1 MTLTAPDV
9 GTSRDLARLAVTVH
23 AKEPG
28 PDERAEFQ
36 RLVEDGPV
44 RALAAPA
51 PAALSSVA
59 AEIGGPAGELPLLGT
74 DLRADDYEALRWN
87 AARCGAADL
96 PDVALL
102 IAGLAA
108 ADEFDLASA
117 AASVP
122 LCRAVLAGRAVVRAA
137 EALITEP
144 ATVPARPSYGVLG
157 AAVTCALLGGA
168 SEEDLAVVLDLAASL
183 MVTVVAGGDA
193 RSLAAGHAC
202 AAGWLA
208 VAVWRAGVTPLPG
221 AVAHTASVV
230 AGRPIG

>member
-9 GTSRDLARLAVTVH
+9 RTSRDLARLAATVN

-28 PDERAEFQ
+28 TDEWAEFR
-36 RLVEDGPV
+36 RLVQDGPV

-51 PAALSSVA
+51 PAALTSLA

-74 DLRADDYEALRWN
+74 GLRADDYEALQWN

-102 IAGLAA
+102 LAGLAM

-117 AASVP
+117 ASSEP
-122 LCRAVLAGRAVVRAA
+122 LCRAVPAGRAVARAA
-137 EALITEP
+137 EDLLTEP
-144 ATVPARPSYGVLG
+144 AAVPARPSYGVLG

-183 MVTVVAGGDA
+183 MVTVVAGGDV
-193 RSLAAGHAC
+193 RLPAAGHVC

-208 VAVWRAGVTPLPG
+208 VAVWRAAVTPLPG
-221 AVAHTASVV
+221 AVAHTVSVV
-230 AGRPIG
+230 AGRPLG

>member
-28 PDERAEFQ
+28 PDEQAEFR
-36 RLVEDGPV
+36 RLVQDGPV

-51 PAALSSVA
+51 PETLSSLA

-74 DLRADDYEALRWN
+74 GLRADDYEALGWN

-117 AASVP
+117 ASSAP

-137 EALITEP
+137 EALIAEP
-144 ATVPARPSYGVLG
+144 VPARPSYGVLG
-157 AAVTCALLGGA
+157 VAVTCALLGGA
-168 SEEDLAVVLDLAASL
+168 SEDDLAVVLDLAASL
-183 MVTVVAGGDA
+183 MVTVVVAGGDV
-193 RSLAAGHAC
+193 RLLAAGHVC